1 MLLFTDAFTTTGLT
15 QMNKNALQELEVKV
29 AFLED
34 ALNKLSDEQFK
45 QQKELEKLKI
55 SHALIS
61 EKLDS
66 SGGDGGEPAI
76 QQDEVPPHY

>member
-1 MLLFTDAFTTTGLT
+1 
-15 QMNKNALQELEVKV
+15 MNNNALQELEVKV

-34 ALNKLSDEQFK
+34 ALNKLSDEHYE

-55 SHALIS
+55 SHALVLNTLNS
-61 EKLDS
+61 S
-66 SGGDGGEPAI
+66 SGDSGEHVV